1 MPGICPIC
9 GGKLNYRDNRLR
21 IFKEYGGDKKRLLI
35 RRLKCKCG
43 RLHHEI
49 PDFLVPHKHYTNEVL
64 ENVLDDVST
73 PADLSSEDYPCE
85 ITMKR
90 WKDWLSRNCD
100 QIEGMLRTIGYKLP
114 GFTVTLLKSRI
125 SLLTGLRESG
135 SDWLATIHRLI
146 YNCGLRLTP

>member
-1 MPGICPIC
+1 
-9 GGKLNYRDNRLR
+9 
-21 IFKEYGGDKKRLLI
+21 
-35 RRLKCKCG
+35 
-43 RLHHEI
+43 
-49 PDFLVPHKHYTNEVL
+49 
-64 ENVLDDVST
+64 
-73 PADLSSEDYPCE
+73 
-85 ITMKR
+85 MKR

-114 GFTVTLLKSRI
+114 GFTVTFLKSRI